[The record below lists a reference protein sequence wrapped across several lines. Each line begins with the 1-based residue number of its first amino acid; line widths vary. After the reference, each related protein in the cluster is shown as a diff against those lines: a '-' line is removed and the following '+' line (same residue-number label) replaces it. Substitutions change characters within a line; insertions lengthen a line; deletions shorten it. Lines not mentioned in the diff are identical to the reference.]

1 MGFLIR
7 NNWTAP
13 RPDRQYR
20 PRNSTPGLAQHG
32 WTRRFMM
39 VMLCKYTLRVINNSV
54 IDYFF
59 IVRVQLFSNP
69 PSSHTLA
76 LNSLAMSCGV

>member
-1 MGFLIR
+1 
-7 NNWTAP
+7 
-13 RPDRQYR
+13 
-20 PRNSTPGLAQHG
+20 
-32 WTRRFMM
+32 MM

-69 PSSHTLA
+69 PSPHTLA
-76 LNSLAMSCGV
+76 LNGLAMSCGVML